1 MHGVVA
7 RQRIVQYLS
16 CALIYSLLSAQDKNI
31 LKGGTSVC
39 QSLKRSLGVPVWHSS
54 RTWACLSET
63 THRLCCF
70 GVFWGGVKLMNLAR
84 DCCCHCWVAERPR
97 LDAVPYPSPVL
108 QVGLSPEHRHGFDW
122 NDPLGPQAAEREAEQ
137 PQGLITYSRDW
148 HWAMGNAHVASSH
161 FVSYFAS
168 PLYTTLL
175 KQGKGGCKPA
185 VHAEIDPLWTLLS

>member
-16 CALIYSLLSAQDKNI
+16 CALIYSLLPVQDKNI
-31 LKGGTSVC
+31 LKGGKSVC
-39 QSLKRSLGVPVWHSS
+39 QNLKRSPGGACMTQLKNLGLSVWDHAPFVLLRCVP
-54 RTWACLSET
+54 
-63 THRLCCF
+63 
-70 GVFWGGVKLMNLAR
+70 GGVKLMNQAH
-84 DCCCHCWVAERPR
+84 DCSCHCWVAERPR
-97 LDAVPYPSPVL
+97 LNAVPYPSPIL

-161 FVSYFAS
+161 FVSCFAS
-168 PLYTTLL
+168 LLYTTLL
-175 KQGKGGCKPA
+175 KNGKGGCKPA